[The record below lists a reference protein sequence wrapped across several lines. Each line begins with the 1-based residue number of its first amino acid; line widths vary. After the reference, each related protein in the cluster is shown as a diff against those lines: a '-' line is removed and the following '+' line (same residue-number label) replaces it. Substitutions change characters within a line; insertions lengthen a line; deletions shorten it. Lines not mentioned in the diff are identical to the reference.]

1 MVEKQKMP
9 EILFTFICN
18 SDNTEN
24 RVDEFLSPF
33 TSIHFLQSN
42 KSNDFALSA
51 LSSFVVFFICYN
63 LKM

>member
-42 KSNDFALSA
+42 KSNDTMFLRSVG
-51 LSSFVVFFICYN
+51 SVVVRRVFYM
-63 LKM
+63 L